1 MSIVCESLVRHVAH
15 PYCIKWPAL
24 DTKMYAAVHL
34 LCWCLQAA
42 APAGNG
48 ISGSPSNGEMAAGSS
63 ANGGSSSSGSGSSLV
78 LSGEGVTEA
87 LLQRLLEQMHGP
99 EVELKGVHPMPQL
112 HSLQQTALSC

>member
-1 MSIVCESLVRHVAH
+1 ML
-15 PYCIKWPAL
+15 L
-24 DTKMYAAVHL
+24 LHL

-48 ISGSPSNGEMAAGSS
+48 ISGSPSNGEKAAGSS
-63 ANGGSSSSGSGSSLV
+63 ANGGSSSSSSSGSSLV
-78 LSGEGVTEA
+78 LSGEGFTEA

-112 HSLQQTALSC
+112 HCLQ